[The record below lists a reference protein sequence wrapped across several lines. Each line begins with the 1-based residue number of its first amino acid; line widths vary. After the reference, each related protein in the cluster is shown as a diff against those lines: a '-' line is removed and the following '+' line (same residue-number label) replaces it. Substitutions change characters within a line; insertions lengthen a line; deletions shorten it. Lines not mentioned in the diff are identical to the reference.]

1 MMFQALVDR
10 LQFCRAR
17 AVGRNLPQN
26 LISLILAAPLCVA
39 LFVHGSTKPS
49 PPTPV
54 ITEKGIN
61 LDSLAVDSRKVA
73 LAWSTSDERIK
84 PGAIFMVQRSTD
96 GGANWHTVY
105 ATTESNAVIN
115 CFSVDR
121 DTRWRIAVDAG
132 EVEE

>member
-1 MMFQALVDR
+1 MKFRALGSR

-17 AVGRNLPQN
+17 FAGRKPKPSN
-26 LISLILAAPLCVA
+26 LISFILAAPLCVA

-49 PPTPV
+49 PV

-73 LAWSTSDERIK
+73 LSWSTKDERIK

-96 GGANWHTVY
+96 GGATWHTVY